1 MIVSVLFDNLFR
13 LLLMQREIGTLVIMK
28 TNRYFTLAPSRIIS
42 FQDLPVTAARQCF
55 HFSLAICDLRLG
67 HWPNYTLRHLTVSAW
82 NVRTGFSILL
92 VHVFMNK
99 KTECL
104 HLGEGCVEWLVHQQ
118 GVRNFWAGRPL
129 YQRNRLKVKVK
140 QVKVF
145 SHRFID
151 ADFRHTERLDGW

>member
-1 MIVSVLFDNLFR
+1 
-13 LLLMQREIGTLVIMK
+13 
-28 TNRYFTLAPSRIIS
+28 
-42 FQDLPVTAARQCF
+42 
-55 HFSLAICDLRLG
+55 
-67 HWPNYTLRHLTVSAW
+67 
-82 NVRTGFSILL
+82 
-92 VHVFMNK
+92 MNK